1 MLYQEYISKVNALC
15 INIDEGTNVAYINP
29 DYRYLLS
36 VSGLEI
42 ADVTDFK
49 ELDFEIVKDELQK
62 TVDAYN
68 TRNNKLPGLIEF
80 VSTVLLDTIP
90 AITTDEVNNIIGVF
104 NKYAEFKKVQNQ
116 NTPNNATEIKARFD
130 AGPLN
135 LSKKNV

>member
-15 INIDEGTNVAYINP
+15 INIDEGNNVAYINP

-90 AITTDEVNNIIGVF
+90 AITADEVNNIIGVL

-116 NTPNNATEIKARFD
+116 NTTNNVTEIKARFD

>member
-36 VSGLEI
+36 VSGLEVS
-42 ADVTDFK
+42 DVTDFK
-49 ELDFEIVKDELQK
+49 GLDLEIVKDELNK

-68 TRNNKLPGLIEF
+68 TINNKLPGLVEF
-80 VSTVLLDTIP
+80 ISNVLLNTVP
-90 AITTDEVNNIIGVF
+90 AITTDEVNNIVGIL
-104 NKYAEFKKVQNQ
+104 NKYAEVKKEQNQ
-116 NTPNNATEIKARFD
+116 NIQSNTTDIKTRFD
-130 AGPLN
+130 IGMLN

>member
-1 MLYQEYISKVNALC
+1 MICVLYQEYISKVNALC
-15 INIDEGTNVAYINP
+15 INIDEGSNVAYINP

-68 TRNNKLPGLIEF
+68 TRNNKLPSLIEF
-80 VSTVLLDTIP
+80 VSTLK
-90 AITTDEVNNIIGVF
+90 EVIC
-104 NKYAEFKKVQNQ
+104 
-116 NTPNNATEIKARFD
+116 
-130 AGPLN
+130 
-135 LSKKNV
+135 